1 MLLRQFYL
9 SNNLL
14 THMRENTDFPRQK
27 PWQLPGP
34 EANLEGP
41 C

>member
-1 MLLRQFYL
+1 
-9 SNNLL
+9 
-14 THMRENTDFPRQK
+14 MRENTDFPRQK

-41 C
+41 CYLS